1 MPNPATKVRTTD
13 APKSKKPV
21 QLQALSFQ
29 ALWNA
34 YPKKDPYDDPT
45 GEYENQCA
53 IRMSVTFHNVG
64 SDMKSFSQNV
74 LKPMS
79 GKQTL
84 GRLILGGKATATR
97 AYELAEWLKLRPF
110 LGLGKP
116 ESITG
121 PDWQDKIK
129 SRTGIIYFFGYWR
142 QDGDSADTLSGGHI
156 DLWNKDT
163 LTPSFASFWRFRLGR
178 RRMPDLRSWL
188 LPGRNENWISDLS
201 ESKEI
206 LFWEVK

>member
-1 MPNPATKVRTTD
+1 MPNRPTKVRTNDT
-13 APKSKKPV
+13 PNSKQSV

-45 GEYENQCA
+45 GEYANQCA
-53 IRMSVTFHNVG
+53 IRMSVAFHGIG

-74 LKPMS
+74 LRPMP
-79 GKQTL
+79 GKKTL
-84 GRLILGGKATATR
+84 GRLLVGGKATATR

-121 PDWQDKIK
+121 SDWQVKIK
-129 SRTGIIYFFGYWR
+129 NRTGIIYFFGYWR
-142 QDGDSADTLSGGHI
+142 QDGDSADSLSGGHI

-163 LTPSFASFWRFRLGR
+163 LTPSLVSFLRFRVG
-178 RRMPDLRSWL
+178 MSQFRSL
-188 LPGRNENWISDLS
+188 HSYLTGSDDNWFSDLS
-201 ESKEI
+201 NSKEI

>member
-1 MPNPATKVRTTD
+1 MLSRVRASTKSGAVQ
-13 APKSKKPV
+13 

-29 ALWNA
+29 ELWNA

-53 IRMSVTFHNVG
+53 IRLSVTFHGIG
-64 SDMKSFSQNV
+64 SAMKSFSQNV
-74 LKPMS
+74 LKPMP
-79 GKQTL
+79 GKKTL
-84 GRLILGGKATATR
+84 GRLILGGKSTATR

-116 ESITG
+116 ENITG
-121 PDWQDKIK
+121 PDWQDKVK
-129 SRTGIIYFFGYWR
+129 NRTGIIYFFGYWR
-142 QDGDSADTLSGGHI
+142 QDGDSADALSGGHI

-163 LTPSFASFWRFRLGR
+163 LTPSVVSFLRFRIGMSR
-178 RRMPDLRSWL
+178 F
-188 LPGRNENWISDLS
+188 RNPLTNNNWFSDLAN
-201 ESKEI
+201 SKEI

>member
-1 MPNPATKVRTTD
+1 MPNPPTKVRTNDT
-13 APKSKKPV
+13 PNSKKSV
-21 QLQALSFQ
+21 QLRALSFQ

-34 YPKKDPYDDPT
+34 YPQKAPYDDPT

-53 IRMSVTFHNVG
+53 IRMSVAFHRIG
-64 SDMKSFSQNV
+64 SDMKSFSQSV
-74 LKPMS
+74 LKPMP
-79 GKQTL
+79 GKKTL

-116 ESITG
+116 ENITG
-121 PDWQDKIK
+121 SDWQEKIRG
-129 SRTGIIYFFGYWR
+129 RTGIIYFFGYWR
-142 QDGDSADTLSGGHI
+142 QDGDSAGSLSGGHI

-163 LTPSFASFWRFRLGR
+163 LTPSVVSFLRFRIGMSR
-178 RRMPDLRSWL
+178 F
-188 LPGRNENWISDLS
+188 RNPLTNNNWFSDLAN
-201 ESKEI
+201 SKEI

>member
-1 MPNPATKVRTTD
+1 MPNPSTKIRTNDT
-13 APKSKKPV
+13 PKSKQSV
-21 QLQALSFQ
+21 LLQTLSFQ
-29 ALWNA
+29 DLWNA

-53 IRMSVTFHNVG
+53 IRMSVTFHSIG

-74 LKPMS
+74 LKPMP
-79 GKQTL
+79 GKKTL
-84 GRLILGGKATATR
+84 GRLMLGGKSTATR

-116 ESITG
+116 ENITG
-121 PDWQDKIK
+121 PDWQTKVK
-129 SRTGIIYFFGYWR
+129 NRTGIIYFFGYWR
-142 QDGDSADTLSGGHI
+142 QDGVSADVLSGGHI

-163 LTPSFASFWRFRLGR
+163 LTPSVVSFLRFRIGMSR
-178 RRMPDLRSWL
+178 F
-188 LPGRNENWISDLS
+188 RNPLTNNNWFSDLAS
-201 ESKEI
+201 AKEI

>member
-1 MPNPATKVRTTD
+1 MPNPSTKIRTNDT
-13 APKSKKPV
+13 PKSKQSV
-21 QLQALSFQ
+21 LLQTLSFQ
-29 ALWNA
+29 DLWNA

-53 IRMSVTFHNVG
+53 IRMSVTFHSIG

-74 LKPMS
+74 LKPMP
-79 GKQTL
+79 GKKML
-84 GRLILGGKATATR
+84 GRLMLGGKATATR

-116 ESITG
+116 DNITG
-121 PDWQDKIK
+121 PDWQTKIRN
-129 SRTGIIYFFGYWR
+129 RTGIIYFFGYWR

-163 LTPSFASFWRFRLGR
+163 LTPSVVSFLRFRIGMSQFRNPLTNN
-178 RRMPDLRSWL
+178 SWF
-188 LPGRNENWISDLS
+188 SDLAN
-201 ESKEI
+201 SKEI

>member
-1 MPNPATKVRTTD
+1 MRTNDT
-13 APKSKKPV
+13 PKSKQSV
-21 QLQALSFQ
+21 LLQTLSFQ
-29 ALWNA
+29 DLWNA

-53 IRMSVTFHNVG
+53 IRMSVTFHSIG

-74 LKPMS
+74 LKPMP
-79 GKQTL
+79 GKKTL
-84 GRLILGGKATATR
+84 GRLMLGGKSTATR

-116 ESITG
+116 ENITG
-121 PDWQDKIK
+121 PDWQTKVK
-129 SRTGIIYFFGYWR
+129 NRTGIIYFFGYWR
-142 QDGDSADTLSGGHI
+142 QDGDSADVLSGGHI

-163 LTPSFASFWRFRLGR
+163 LTPSVVSFLRFRIGMSR
-178 RRMPDLRSWL
+178 F
-188 LPGRNENWISDLS
+188 RNPLTNNNWFSDLAS
-201 ESKEI
+201 AKEI

>member
-1 MPNPATKVRTTD
+1 MPNPSTKIRTNNT
-13 APKSKKPV
+13 PQSKKSV

-34 YPKKDPYDDPT
+34 YPKNAPYDDTT

-53 IRMSVTFHNVG
+53 IRMSVTFHSIG

-74 LKPMS
+74 LKPMP
-79 GKQTL
+79 GKKTL

-116 ESITG
+116 ENITG
-121 PDWQDKIK
+121 PDWQDKVK
-129 SRTGIIYFFGYWR
+129 NRTGIICFFGYWR
-142 QDGDSADTLSGGHI
+142 QDGDSADALSGGHI

-163 LTPSFASFWRFRLGR
+163 LTSSVVNFLRFRIGMSR
-178 RRMPDLRSWL
+178 F
-188 LPGRNENWISDLS
+188 RNPLTNNNWFSDLAN
-201 ESKEI
+201 SKEI